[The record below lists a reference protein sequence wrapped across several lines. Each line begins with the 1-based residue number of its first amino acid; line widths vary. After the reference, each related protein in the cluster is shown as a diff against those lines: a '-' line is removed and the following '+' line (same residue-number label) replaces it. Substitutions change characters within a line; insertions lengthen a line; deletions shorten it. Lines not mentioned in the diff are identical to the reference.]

1 MNLRVELYLTMENLA
16 PGMYQKNMQMEND
29 EAVLYVRLM
38 TALYGC
44 LQSVMMFYNRL
55 VVDLESVGFELNPY
69 DPCVANNTINGQQF
83 TAIWHVEDLK
93 VSQKYPKQVTKFLE
107 WLKGI
112 YRDILT
118 TRGTKN
124 YYLGMQLD

>member
-1 MNLRVELYLTMENLA
+1 MMKLSPV
-16 PGMYQKNMQMEND
+16 MYHKYIRMGNG
-29 EAVLYVRLM
+29 EAVLYVKPSKVLYIRLRSG
-38 TALYGC
+38 L
-44 LQSVMMFYNRL
+44 LFYKRL
-55 VVDLESVGFELNPY
+55 VEDLESVGFELNPY

-83 TAIWHVEDLK
+83 TAIWYVEDLK
-93 VSQKYPKQVTKFLE
+93 VSHKYPKQVTKFLE

-124 YYLGMQLD
+124 YYLGMQLE

>member
-1 MNLRVELYLTMENLA
+1 
-16 PGMYQKNMQMEND
+16 MQ
-29 EAVLYVRLM
+29 LLK
-38 TALYGC
+38 ALYGYVW
-44 LQSVMMFYNRL
+44 SVLLLCNRL
-55 VVDLESVGFELNPY
+55 VADLESLGFELNPY

-83 TAIWHVEDLK
+83 TAIWYVEDLK
-93 VSQKYPKQVTKFLE
+93 VSHKYPKQVTKFLE